1 MAYAGTPVL
10 KSTTADGVRTWEIAE
25 SEIGTSSEWSIS
37 DLPKEVTVSLF
48 TSHLTVAG
56 SASTIQP
63 ALGFM
68 AGWTIGA
75 NGSVTQ
81 AAAADADHTIVT
93 KVRAYLPEGVLYGK
107 STPDTGTG
115 ATGRVVTR
123 ISIEPGHAE

>member
-1 MAYAGTPVL
+1 MAYANTVTL
-10 KSTTADGVRTWEIAE
+10 KSTTADGVRTWEVSE
-25 SEIGTSSEWSIS
+25 SEIGTSDEWEIGG
-37 DLPKEVTVSLF
+37 LPKEVTISLF

-63 ALGFM
+63 ALGFLS
-68 AGWTIGA
+68 GWTIGA

-93 KVRAYLPEGVLYGK
+93 KVRAYLPSGVLYGK

-115 ATGRVVTR
+115 ATGRIVTR
-123 ISIEPGHAE
+123 ISIEPGHAD